1 VRLNRDEVNTAYHC
15 VAAVIRGFNT
25 APPPWAVRQLYERL
39 NAELRR
45 PSQSGPECC
54 CGGEQSEAEKLISS
68 RQAAELL
75 GYSKRHVNRIA
86 ESLGGQVVDGSRVFR
101 LSQVLDY
108 AEGRNAR
115 PGTGSRAEAS

>member
-1 VRLNRDEVNTAYHC
+1 VRLNRDETATAYHC
-15 VAAVIRGFNT
+15 VAAVLRGFNT
-25 APPPWAVRQLYERL
+25 APPPWAVSQLYDRL
-39 NAELRR
+39 NSEVRSG
-45 PSQSGPECC
+45 SQPGHECC
-54 CGGEQSEAEKLISS
+54 CGGEQSEQEKLISS

-86 ESLGGQVVDGSRVFR
+86 TSLGGELIDGVRVFR

-115 PGTGSRAEAS
+115 PRPESRATAS